1 MDLRSADLHR
11 AKSIHKIVG
20 ILCGS
25 GLPSNLR
32 FSLWLDLYPL
42 SVILAYRSIVLVPDL
57 LCTQKA
63 AMFISTTLLWKEE
76 MSSDMECK
84 SRIYAKLPAAPDRS
98 HNDLLAFR
106 LAENI
111 GLIMHMLG
119 CPVSFL
125 SPYGTFCKIRTRPFF
140 HLIDEEDAIPRQQV
154 LCPHYN
160 TSML

>member
-11 AKSIHKIVG
+11 AKSIYKIVG

-42 SVILAYRSIVLVPDL
+42 SVILAYRTVVLVPDL

-84 SRIYAKLPAAPDRS
+84 SRIYAKLPAGPDRS

-119 CPVSFL
+119 CPMSFL

-140 HLIDEEDAIPRQQV
+140 HLIDVEDDIPRQQV
-154 LCPHYN
+154 LCPHYD